1 MNLKDIIIKAFISLN
16 ISIENYI
23 YEEIEIGYK
32 IEKEHGYIAE
42 KLNITND
49 DPVNIC
55 KIVITH
61 LDVDENYYTKLKQII

>member
-49 DPVNIC
+49 DPINIC

-61 LDVDENYYTKLKQII
+61 LDCDKNYYTKLKQII